1 MTHEN
6 AHQVKRGE
14 AIIPDSWREFYNET
28 RVPAAIKID
37 NLLRLTGHTGETSD
51 GAFSDDAEVQ
61 IRQTFQ
67 NIAVTLSEGG
77 SSWESVVEINSYHVG
92 LQKQASKLLEVASE
106 FLSDPFPAW
115 TAVGVTELIL
125 PAAVIE
131 ISCVARLDE

>member
-51 GAFSDDAEVQ
+51 G
-61 IRQTFQ
+61 
-67 NIAVTLSEGG
+67 
-77 SSWESVVEINSYHVG
+77 WM
-92 LQKQASKLLEVASE
+92 
-106 FLSDPFPAW
+106 
-115 TAVGVTELIL
+115 
-125 PAAVIE
+125 
-131 ISCVARLDE
+131 